1 MSKESDLQASS
12 DKQGKGQDEQQ
23 PEASSPQPQ
32 SRSRR
37 DVLASAIALT
47 GTAGVASLFNVTNA
61 HAQVAGLPG
70 GVTAIDPLDEVPS
83 VRIPAAITNSLDS
96 PVKELNFEGAGLN
109 GAEVFAKLCQE
120 ENLAA
125 MFCAPGN
132 YTIINAIAEVGIPS
146 YGGRTEGG
154 MCAMADGF
162 SRATGET
169 VAASGTE
176 GPGFTHMIMN
186 IAAASAARTPLLVL
200 ASNATISGEDNES
213 LQNIYQQPMTET
225 VRKYGKR
232 IITPNRVWEYGQYAF
247 RQLKTG
253 VPGVVHLD
261 FPGEVARERFADPGS
276 LSCYYD
282 KSKYRSESRCEPSAA
297 DMQAAI
303 DMIVKAERPII
314 VAGQGVF
321 QRQAWE
327 PLVVAAERHEVAIVG
342 SGPMRGHV
350 ADDHRLNASM
360 SPDALFS
367 ADLVVFIGQY
377 CMPKLGEFR
386 FNPDAKAIR
395 VHPVPEDLGHNW
407 PLDLGIVSDEKSFL
421 EQLANRLP
429 AKRRESWVAE
439 LAAAKQK
446 FRDTSLD
453 IYRTGLKYSQDT
465 NTIHPQ
471 VMAKEIHD
479 FLYEGD
485 IDPKLTLT
493 GWGGATCG
501 HAAAR
506 WLRANRPGQEI
517 VCQYQFGAMGPDL
530 AMVIGSALAVQQG
543 VGPQAPYKGAPSL
556 CVTSDAGI
564 GYSLFELDTAI
575 KYNVPVIC
583 VVFNNNCWG
592 MWPSAVNAPRAMHM
606 YLFQENLRYDKM
618 AEGLGARGEYV
629 RTPEQLREA
638 LKRSYRAAETENA
651 STLIN
656 VQSLAEFSSSQL
668 YPPAPTFGAEPGVG
682 ACLH

>member
-1 MSKESDLQASS
+1 MSKEIESQQASV
-12 DKQGKGQDEQQ
+12 DESGEQ
-23 PEASSPQPQ
+23 PAGEVLSCP
-32 SRSRR
+32 RTRR
-37 DVLASAIALT
+37 QVLASAVALT
-47 GTAGVASLFNVTNA
+47 GTAAGAASLLGSRSA

-70 GVTAIDPLDEVPS
+70 GVNAIDPLGEVPS
-83 VRIPAAITNSLDS
+83 VRIPVAITNSLDS
-96 PVKELNFEGAGLN
+96 PVKELAFEGPGLD
-109 GAEVFAKLCQE
+109 GAQVFAKLCKE
-120 ENLAA
+120 EQLAA
-125 MFCAPGN
+125 LFCAPGN
-132 YTIINAIAEVGIPS
+132 YTVINAIAEVGIPAF
-146 YGGRTEGG
+146 GGRTEGG

-162 SRATGET
+162 SRATGEV

-176 GPGFTHMIMN
+176 GPGFAHMIMN

-200 ASNATISGEDNES
+200 ASNASISGEDNEA

-232 IITPNRVWEYGQYAF
+232 IIVPNRVWEYGQYAF
-247 RQLKTG
+247 RQLRSG

-261 FPGEVARERFADPGS
+261 FPGEVTRERFADPGK
-276 LSCYYD
+276 LACYYEKD
-282 KSKYRSESRCEPSAA
+282 RYRSESRCEPSAA
-297 DMQAAI
+297 DMQMAI

-327 PLVVAAERHEVAIVG
+327 PLLAAAARHELAIVG

-350 ADDHRLNASM
+350 PDDHRLNASM
-360 SPDALFS
+360 SHDAMFS

-377 CMPKLGEFR
+377 CMPKLGEYR

-395 VHPVPEDLGHNW
+395 VHPVPEELGHNW
-407 PLDLGIVSDEKSFL
+407 PLDLGIVSDEKAFL

-429 AKRRESWVAE
+429 ARERATWVAE

-446 FRDTSLD
+446 YIDTSLD
-453 IYRTGLKYSQDT
+453 YYRTGLKYSQDT

-506 WLRANRPGQEI
+506 WLRANRPAQEI

-530 AMVIGSALAVQQG
+530 AMVIGSALAVQRG
-543 VGPQAPYKGAPSL
+543 VGPQAAYQGAPAL

-575 KYNVPVIC
+575 KYKVPIIC

-592 MWPSAVNAPRAMHM
+592 MWPAAENAPRAMHM
-606 YLFQENLRYDKM
+606 YLFQENLRYDRM

-656 VQSLAEFSSSQL
+656 VQSLAEFSSSRL
-668 YPPAPTFGAEPGVG
+668 FPPAPTFGAEPGVG